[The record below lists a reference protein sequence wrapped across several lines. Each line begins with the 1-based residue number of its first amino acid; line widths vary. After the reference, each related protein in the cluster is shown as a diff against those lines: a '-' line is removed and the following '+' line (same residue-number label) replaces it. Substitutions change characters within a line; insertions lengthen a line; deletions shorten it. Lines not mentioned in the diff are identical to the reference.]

1 MISFLLAYVTIT
13 LFAMV
18 FLGIYGVVTRSNLIK
33 KIIMLNVM
41 GDAIN
46 MLFILIGY
54 RLVFPVFP
62 PIYERHLTFREFI
75 ERAVDPVPQALVL
88 TAVVIGMAMNILLTT
103 YAIQFYRLH
112 GTIDA
117 RDIAEIVGGEGN
129 ESA

>member
-1 MISFLLAYVTIT
+1 MASFFILYITIT
-13 LFAMV
+13 LFAMT
-18 FLGIYGVVTRSNLIK
+18 FLGIYGVATRSNLIK

-54 RLVFPVFP
+54 RLVYPVFP
-62 PIYERHLTFREFI
+62 PIYEKHLTVEEFLS
-75 ERAVDPVPQALVL
+75 RAVDPVPQALVL

-112 GTIDA
+112 GTVDA
-117 RDIAEIVGGEGN
+117 RDMAEIMRE
-129 ESA
+129 ERE

>member
-1 MISFLLAYVTIT
+1 MIDLLLAYITIT
-13 LFAMV
+13 LFAMIL
-18 FLGIYGVVTRSNLIK
+18 LGIYGVATRSNLIK

-54 RLVFPVFP
+54 RIVFPVFP
-62 PIYERHLTFREFI
+62 PIYERHITFAEFLN
-75 ERAVDPVPQALVL
+75 RAVDPVPQALVL

-103 YAIQFYRLH
+103 YAIQFHRLH

-117 RDIAEIVGGEGN
+117 RDIAEITGGGEV
-129 ESA
+129 

>member
-1 MISFLLAYVTIT
+1 MISLLLAYITVT
-13 LFAMV
+13 LFGMML
-18 FLGIYGVVTRSNLIK
+18 LGIYGVATRSNLIK

-62 PIYERHLTFREFI
+62 PIYEKHITFEEFLS
-75 ERAVDPVPQALVL
+75 RAVDPVPQALVL
-88 TAVVIGMAMNILLTT
+88 TAIVIGMAMNILLST

-112 GTIDA
+112 GTVDA
-117 RDIAEIVGGEGN
+117 RDMSEILGEVR
-129 ESA
+129 E

>member
-1 MISFLLAYVTIT
+1 MIASFLIFYITIT
-13 LFAMV
+13 LFAMM

-46 MLFILIGY
+46 MLFVLVGY
-54 RLVFPVFP
+54 RLVYPVFP
-62 PIYERHLTFREFI
+62 PIYEKHLTVEEFLN
-75 ERAVDPVPQALVL
+75 RAVDPVPQALVL

-112 GTIDA
+112 GTVDA
-117 RDIAEIVGGEGN
+117 RDMAGIMRGER
-129 ESA
+129 E

>member
-1 MISFLLAYVTIT
+1 MISFLLAYISIT
-13 LFAMV
+13 LFAMML
-18 FLGIYGVVTRSNLIK
+18 LGIYGVATRSNLIK

-62 PIYERHLTFREFI
+62 PIYERHITFEEFLN
-75 ERAVDPVPQALVL
+75 RSVDPVPQALVL

-112 GTIDA
+112 GTVDV
-117 RDIAEIVGGEGN
+117 RDMAEMLRGDE
-129 ESA
+129 E

>member
-1 MISFLLAYVTIT
+1 MASFLIFYITIT
-13 LFAMV
+13 LFAMTL
-18 FLGIYGVVTRSNLIK
+18 LGVYGVATRSNLIK

-54 RLVFPVFP
+54 RLVYPVFP
-62 PIYERHLTFREFI
+62 PIYEKHLTVEEFLS
-75 ERAVDPVPQALVL
+75 RAVDPVPQALVL
-88 TAVVIGMAMNILLTT
+88 TAVVIGMAMNILLAT

-117 RDIAEIVGGEGN
+117 RDMAEIMRGER
-129 ESA
+129 E

>member
-1 MISFLLAYVTIT
+1 MISLLLAYITIT
-13 LFAMV
+13 LFAMML
-18 FLGIYGVVTRSNLIK
+18 LGIYGVATRSNLIK

-54 RLVFPVFP
+54 RMVFPVFP
-62 PIYERHLTFREFI
+62 PVYESHITFKEFLN
-75 ERAVDPVPQALVL
+75 RAVDPVPQALVL

-112 GTIDA
+112 GTVDA
-117 RDIAEIVGGEGN
+117 RDIAEITGGE
-129 ESA
+129 EE

>member
-1 MISFLLAYVTIT
+1 MIASFLIFYITIT
-13 LFAMV
+13 LFAMTL
-18 FLGIYGVVTRSNLIK
+18 LGVYGVATRSNLIK

-54 RLVFPVFP
+54 RLVYPVFP
-62 PIYERHLTFREFI
+62 PIYEKHLTVEEFLS
-75 ERAVDPVPQALVL
+75 RAVDPVPQALVL
-88 TAVVIGMAMNILLTT
+88 TAVVIGMAMNILLAT

-117 RDIAEIVGGEGN
+117 RDMAEIMRGER
-129 ESA
+129 E

>member
-1 MISFLLAYVTIT
+1 MIAAFLIFYITIT
-13 LFAMV
+13 LFAMI
-18 FLGIYGVVTRSNLIK
+18 FLGIYGVATRSNLIK

-54 RLVFPVFP
+54 RLVYPVFP
-62 PIYERHLTFREFI
+62 PIYEKHITFEEFLR
-75 ERAVDPVPQALVL
+75 RAVDPVPQALVL

-112 GTIDA
+112 GTVDA
-117 RDIAEIVGGEGN
+117 RDMAEIMGGER
-129 ESA
+129 E

>member
-1 MISFLLAYVTIT
+1 MTLLGV
-13 LFAMV
+13 
-18 FLGIYGVVTRSNLIK
+18 YGVATRSNLIK

-54 RLVFPVFP
+54 RLVYPVFP
-62 PIYERHLTFREFI
+62 PIYEKHLTVEEFLS
-75 ERAVDPVPQALVL
+75 RAVDPVPQALVL
-88 TAVVIGMAMNILLTT
+88 TAVVIGMAMNILLAT

-117 RDIAEIVGGEGN
+117 RDMAEIMRGER
-129 ESA
+129 E

>member
-1 MISFLLAYVTIT
+1 VIASFLIFYITIT
-13 LFAMV
+13 LFAMT
-18 FLGIYGVVTRSNLIK
+18 FLGIYGVATRSNLIK

-54 RLVFPVFP
+54 RLVYPVFP
-62 PIYERHLTFREFI
+62 PIYEKHLTVEEFLS
-75 ERAVDPVPQALVL
+75 RAVDPVPQALVL

-112 GTIDA
+112 GTVDA
-117 RDIAEIVGGEGN
+117 RDMAEIMRGER
-129 ESA
+129 E

>member
-1 MISFLLAYVTIT
+1 MIASFFILYITIT
-13 LFAMV
+13 LFAMT
-18 FLGIYGVVTRSNLIK
+18 FLGIYGVATRSNLIK

-54 RLVFPVFP
+54 RLVYPVFP
-62 PIYERHLTFREFI
+62 PIYEKHLTVEEFLS
-75 ERAVDPVPQALVL
+75 RAVDPVPQALVL

-112 GTIDA
+112 GTVDA
-117 RDIAEIVGGEGN
+117 RDMAEIMRE
-129 ESA
+129 ERE

>member
-1 MISFLLAYVTIT
+1 MISFLLAYISIT
-13 LFAMV
+13 LFAMM
-18 FLGIYGVVTRSNLIK
+18 FLGIYGVATRSNLIK
-33 KIIMLNVM
+33 KIIMLNIM

-62 PIYERHLTFREFI
+62 PIYERHITFEEFLN
-75 ERAVDPVPQALVL
+75 RSVDPVPQALVL

-112 GTIDA
+112 GTVDV
-117 RDIAEIVGGEGN
+117 RDMAEMLRGDE
-129 ESA
+129 E

>member
-1 MISFLLAYVTIT
+1 VIASFLIFYITIT
-13 LFAMV
+13 LFAMT
-18 FLGIYGVVTRSNLIK
+18 FLGIYGVATRSNLIK

-54 RLVFPVFP
+54 RLVYPVFP
-62 PIYERHLTFREFI
+62 PIYEKHLTVEEFLS
-75 ERAVDPVPQALVL
+75 RAVDPVPQALVL

-112 GTIDA
+112 GTVDA
-117 RDIAEIVGGEGN
+117 RDMAEIMRGERP
-129 ESA
+129 